1 MRLNEIYQ
9 RYRADVDFYCV
20 YIQEAHP
27 DDGWQVRSNLN
38 EEVIYDQPTEMA
50 DREALA
56 NVCALRL
63 NLEMPMLLDDMD
75 NTVDTLY
82 AALPERLY
90 LLDANG
96 IVEYRTV
103 VGSPGFDVDA
113 WEQSISVFLSA
124 QNR

>member
-1 MRLNEIYQ
+1 VRLNEV
-9 RYRADVDFYCV
+9 YRNYRDAVDFYCV

-27 DDGWQVRSNLN
+27 DDGWQVASNLEQGVVYKQPSTQN
-38 EEVIYDQPTEMA
+38 E
-50 DREALA
+50 REELA

-63 NLEMPMLLDDMD
+63 NLEMPMVLDDMD

-90 LLDANG
+90 VLDSQG
-96 IVEYRTV
+96 LVRFRTV

-113 WEQSISVFLSA
+113 WETAIASVQDQQHA
-124 QNR
+124 